1 MSSSFDLMK
10 EAGILVQAIEDA
22 AVENDG
28 DITEYDDMLEDYRRE
43 TRTRRL
49 RVCLSLTP

>member
-28 DITEYDDMLEDYRRE
+28 DITEYDDMLEDYLERNE
-43 TRTRRL
+43 DKTL
-49 RVCLSLTP
+49 A